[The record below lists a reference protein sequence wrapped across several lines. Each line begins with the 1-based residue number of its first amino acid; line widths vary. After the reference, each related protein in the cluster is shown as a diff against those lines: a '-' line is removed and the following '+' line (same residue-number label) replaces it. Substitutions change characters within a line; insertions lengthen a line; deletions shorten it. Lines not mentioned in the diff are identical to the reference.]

1 MNRVNGF
8 LCLISTLAIL
18 VWSDADAASSRPVK
32 ARHGMVV
39 SAESLATDAGVEILK
54 KGGNAIDA
62 AVAVGFMLAVTYP
75 EAGNIGGGGFMVL
88 RLSDGRTTMID
99 FREKAPAAA
108 TRDMFLNEL
117 GVPVERK
124 STVGPLAAGVPGTTA
139 GLLLA
144 LEKYGT
150 RSRAEVM
157 RNAIMVAEKG
167 FVVDERLAKSFQDKM
182 TEEIRGRGFRSFP
195 SSVRT
200 FTRNGEVYAQGEF
213 FRQPDLASTLEMIRD
228 RGPAGFYEG
237 PVAELIVAEMERSG
251 GIISLSDLASY
262 KAVERE
268 PVKGSY
274 RGYDIISAAP
284 PSAGGTIILE
294 MLNILERFD
303 LQASGPHSSRTVHLF
318 AAAAQRAFA
327 DRCTYMGDPDQVAVP
342 TRTLLSKDY
351 ATSRA
356 ASIDAS
362 KAMPSSAI
370 GAGAVRALEGHQ
382 TTHYCT
388 ADSQGNVVS
397 VTVTLNDA
405 YGCKTAVGGAGFFLN
420 SEMDDFVAKPG
431 VPNADGLV
439 GSEANSIAPGKRML
453 SSMSPT
459 IVLKGGS
466 PFMVL
471 GARGSG
477 RIPTAVAQIII
488 NVIDFGMNI
497 QEAVD
502 APRVHHQWLP
512 DTLRYEPRSLL
523 ADVLDNL
530 RRMGYATAELERPN
544 AGLAEALL
552 VDSGTGWFYGGP
564 DPREEGTAAGF

>member
-1 MNRVNGF
+1 MRILTCVF
-8 LCLISTLAIL
+8 TLVVAAGI
-18 VWSDADAASSRPVK
+18 ADSLNAYAASWPPVK

-39 SAESLATDAGVEILK
+39 SAESLATAAGVEMLK

-62 AVAVGFMLAVTYP
+62 AVAVGFTLAVTFP
-75 EAGNIGGGGFMVL
+75 EAGNIGGGGFMVI

-99 FREKAPAAA
+99 FREMAPAAA
-108 TRDMFLNEL
+108 TRDMFLDERGN
-117 GVPVERK
+117 PVEER

-157 RNAIMVAEKG
+157 RSAIRIAGKG
-167 FVVDERLAKSFQDKM
+167 FVVDERLEKSFREKM
-182 TEEIRGRGFRSFP
+182 SEEDSGRGIRSFP
-195 SSVRT
+195 SSVKT
-200 FTRNGEVYAQGEF
+200 FTKNGEYYTQGQV
-213 FRQPDLASTLEMIRD
+213 FRQPDLASTLQSIRD
-228 RGPAGFYEG
+228 RGAAGFYHG
-237 PVAELIVAEMERSG
+237 RVAQSIVAEMERSG
-251 GIISLSDLASY
+251 GIISSSDLAAY
-262 KAVERE
+262 EAVERE
-268 PVKGSY
+268 PVRGSY
-274 RGYDIISAAP
+274 RGYEIISAAP
-284 PSAGGTIILE
+284 PSAGGTILIE

-303 LQASGPHSSRTVHLF
+303 LRVSGPLSSQTVHLL

-327 DRCTYMGDPDQVAVP
+327 DRSTYIGDPDQVVVP
-342 TRTLLSKDY
+342 TTTLLSKDY
-351 ATSRA
+351 AASRA
-356 ASIDAS
+356 ATIDLSRAL
-362 KAMPSSAI
+362 PSSAI
-370 GAGAVRALEGHQ
+370 GSGDVRAFGRHE

-405 YGCKTAVGGAGFFLN
+405 YGCKTVVDGAGFFLN
-420 SEMDDFVAKPG
+420 NEMDDFVAKPG

-439 GSEANSIAPGKRML
+439 GAEANSIAPGKRMV

-459 IVLKGGS
+459 IVVKDGK

-477 RIPTAVAQIII
+477 RIPTAVAQIIV
-488 NVIDFGMNI
+488 NVVDFGMDI
-497 QEAVD
+497 EEAVA

-512 DTLRYEPRSLL
+512 DTLRYEPRALSN
-523 ADVLDNL
+523 DVLQNL
-530 RRMGYATAELERPN
+530 LRMGYATSELERPN

-552 VDSGTGWFYGGP
+552 IDPKSGWFYGGP
-564 DPREEGTAAGF
+564 DPREEGRGAGF